1 MKGEKKLSSDKK
13 KRSRKKR
20 GAGRVRDR
28 LKFDIDTSELYP
40 LSRREEASFYDD
52 DAPVTEN
59 SDIEISAEEG
69 CEQEDPV
76 SDYSGPEALNP
87 KTLNPEGLKT
97 EDFGTEDYDT
107 EDSGAEDF
115 AEEEFYT
122 EEFDKGHFDGEDP
135 GAENSGT
142 EDPGTEDSDTDDYDT
157 EYLDTGYLDT
167 GYYDTEKPG
176 TEEADPD
183 FSDTERSGTFDTA
196 AAAVPD
202 TPAAADISKRER
214 VSKKFRRFWTR
225 QRADDFH
232 TVIRTSVVGAFAV
245 VFLMPIVLTITNSLM
260 TKSEINANYG
270 VIFRNRN
277 GVRVFISNTVN
288 LKFIPDIVSF
298 EQYFKVLILSPEY
311 LLKFWN
317 SFLYVVPIVVFQLAI
332 ASLAAYGFA
341 RYRGKVREVIFFA
354 YIILMLMPYQVT
366 LVPNYL
372 VSKWL
377 NILDTRWAIWLP
389 GFFSPFAVYMLTKYM
404 RRIPK
409 SIYEAAEIDGAGE
422 WQIFS
427 KICLPNCRGGI
438 ASIAILLFID
448 YWNMVEQPLI
458 LLSND
463 QLHPLSVF
471 LSKINSGEISLAF
484 AVAVIYMV
492 LPMMVF
498 LYGEEYL
505 VEGIVYQGGIKE

>member
-1 MKGEKKLSSDKK
+1 MNNRFITDTNPTDLYPLKRAEEMSSEEEEYVDIEDIPAGSGNHDEKGEAPEEKHYAVSSEKTAK
-13 KRSRKKR
+13 APEEAAAK
-20 GAGRVRDR
+20 APAAV
-28 LKFDIDTSELYP
+28 TAEAPAELTAEAHAEKAAVVSAEKTGDAP
-40 LSRREEASFYDD
+40 LEKAAEAPGEKTAEVPALSRRE
-52 DAPVTEN
+52 
-59 SDIEISAEEG
+59 
-69 CEQEDPV
+69 
-76 SDYSGPEALNP
+76 
-87 KTLNPEGLKT
+87 
-97 EDFGTEDYDT
+97 
-107 EDSGAEDF
+107 
-115 AEEEFYT
+115 
-122 EEFDKGHFDGEDP
+122 
-135 GAENSGT
+135 
-142 EDPGTEDSDTDDYDT
+142 
-157 EYLDTGYLDT
+157 
-167 GYYDTEKPG
+167 
-176 TEEADPD
+176 
-183 FSDTERSGTFDTA
+183 R
-196 AAAVPD
+196 
-202 TPAAADISKRER
+202 
-214 VSKKFRRFWTR
+214 FRRFWTKER
-225 QRADDFH
+225 IEILRM
-232 TVIRTSVVGAFAV
+232 VIRTAIAGFFAIL
-245 VFLMPIVLTITNSLM
+245 FLMPIILTITNSLM

-270 VIFRNRN
+270 VIFAKRN

-317 SFLYVVPIVVFQLAI
+317 SLFYVVPIVAFQLAI
-332 ASLAAYGFA
+332 ASLASYGFA
-341 RYRGKVREVIFFA
+341 RYRGRVREVIFFA

-372 VSKWL
+372 VSSWL
-377 NILDTRWAIWLP
+377 NILNTRWAIWLP

-422 WQIFS
+422 WQIFT

-498 LYGEEYL
+498 LYGEDNL